1 MLVGKK
7 NRLKGIGIILFCIVC
22 GGCSENKE
30 LYKDPSQPI
39 AKRVENLMDQMTLQ
53 EKVAQM
59 CQYVGPKHMKT
70 AEQNLSVEDMQKS
83 HAQGFYKDLHSTEV
97 EQMTREGL
105 IGSFLHVTDLE
116 EANHLQTLAQESRLK
131 IPLLIGIDA
140 IHGNALCSGVTV
152 YPTPIGQAS
161 TFDVELV
168 GRASHETAKEMRATG
183 AHWTFTPNIE
193 VARDPRWGRTG
204 ETFGE
209 DPYVVTQMGVATV
222 KGLQGQ
228 NMNQPD
234 NVIAC
239 IKHFVGGSQPVNGIN
254 GAPFDASERT
264 LREVFFPPFK
274 ACVDA
279 GAYSLMTAHNEVN
292 GVPSHANKW
301 LMTDILRNEWGFKG
315 FIVSDWMDIERL
327 HDYHTIAPTM
337 NEVFE
342 LSVAAGMDMHMHGP
356 DFMEGILAAVKT
368 GRINEDR
375 IDEAVSKIL
384 TAKFKLGLFEN
395 PFFDEKESKGVLF
408 NKEHQATA
416 LEMARKSII
425 LLKNDNL
432 LPLNAKKYKKVF
444 VTGPNA
450 DTHVILGDW
459 AVPQPEENIVTVLEG
474 LKAVS
479 PETEFSTLDF
489 GWNLRTMSSEK
500 VTEAGKMARQADLA
514 IVVVG
519 ENSMREHWGD
529 KTCGENTD
537 RSDINL
543 PGLQEEL
550 VETIYNTGV
559 PTIVVLVN
567 GRQLGVEWIAEH
579 VPALVEAW
587 EPGSLGGQ
595 AVAEILYG
603 KVNPSGK
610 LPVTI
615 PRSAGQIQ
623 CIYNHKF
630 TANWF
635 PYAIGKSDPLY
646 PFGYGL
652 SYTKYKYDNLKIE
665 KPEIGKD
672 ESVMVSVDVANVGNE
687 DGEEIVQL
695 YIRDD
700 YSSATR
706 PVKELKGFQRVALKK
721 GEIKTV
727 TFEITPDKLAY
738 YDVDMK
744 YGVESGTFKIMV
756 GASSRDE
763 DLQSIALTVK

>member
-1 MLVGKK
+1 MGRNSL
-7 NRLKGIGIILFCIVC
+7 LKGLGIALFCIVFES
-22 GGCSENKE
+22 CSENKE
-30 LYKDPSQPI
+30 LYKDASQPI
-39 AKRVENLMDQMTLQ
+39 ESRVENLMQQMTLQ

-59 CQYVGPKHMKT
+59 CQYVGLKHMKA
-70 AEQNLSVEDMQKS
+70 AERNLSVDEMEKS
-83 HAQGFYKDLHSTEV
+83 HAQGFYKNLHSTDV
-97 EQMTREGL
+97 EQMICKGL

-116 EANHLQTLAQESRLK
+116 EANYLQSLAQKSRLK

-161 TFDVELV
+161 TFDVDLV
-168 GRASHETAKEMRATG
+168 ERASRETAQEIRATG
-183 AHWTFTPNIE
+183 SHWSFTPNVE

-222 KGLQGQ
+222 KGLQGE
-228 NMNQPD
+228 NLDQPD

-239 IKHFVGGSQPVNGIN
+239 IKHLIGGSQPVNGIN
-254 GAPFDASERT
+254 GAPFDGSERT
-264 LREVFFPPFK
+264 LREVFMPPFK

-292 GVPSHANKW
+292 GIPAHANKW
-301 LMTDILRNEWGFKG
+301 LMTEVLREEWGFDG

-327 HDYHTIAPTM
+327 HDYHAIAPTM
-337 NEVFE
+337 NDAFE
-342 LSVAAGMDMHMHGP
+342 MSVAAGMDMHMHGP
-356 DFMEGILAAVKT
+356 DFFEGIVEAVEA
-368 GRINEDR
+368 GRIAEER
-375 IDEAVSKIL
+375 IDESVRKIL
-384 TAKFKLGLFEN
+384 TAKFKLGLFEHPYN
-395 PFFDEKESKGVLF
+395 DEGESGNILF

-416 LEMARKSII
+416 LEMARKSIV

-450 DTHVILGDW
+450 NTHVILGDW
-459 AVPQPEENIVTVLEG
+459 ALPQPEENVVTILEG
-474 LKAVS
+474 LRAVS

-489 GWNLRTMSSEK
+489 GWNLRKIEPNK
-500 VTEAGKMARQADLA
+500 IQEAGKMARQADLA
-514 IVVVG
+514 VVVVG
-519 ENSMREHWGD
+519 ENSMREQWGD

-537 RSDINL
+537 RSDIDL

-559 PTIVVLVN
+559 PTVVVLVN
-567 GRQLGVEWIAEH
+567 GRQLGVEWIADH

-587 EPGSLGGQ
+587 EPGSFGGQ
-595 AVAEILYG
+595 AVAEVLYG

-615 PRSAGQIQ
+615 PRSVGQIQ

-630 TANWF
+630 TTGWF
-635 PYAIGKSDPLY
+635 PYALGNSEPLY
-646 PFGYGL
+646 SFGYGL
-652 SYTKYKYDNLKIE
+652 SYTKYKYDNLRIDKS
-665 KPEIGKD
+665 EITKD
-672 ESVMVSVDVANVGNE
+672 EKVKVSVDVINIGAE

-695 YIRDD
+695 YIRDN
-700 YSSATR
+700 YSSVTR
-706 PVKELKGFQRVALKK
+706 PVKELKGFQRIALKK
-721 GEIKTV
+721 GESKTV
-727 TFEITPDKLAY
+727 TFEVTPDKLAFY
-738 YDVDMK
+738 NADMK
-744 YGVESGTFKIMV
+744 YGVEPGTFKIMV
-756 GASSRDE
+756 GPSSRDE
-763 DLQSIALTVK
+763 DLQCVALTVK

>member
-1 MLVGKK
+1 M
-7 NRLKGIGIILFCIVC
+7 RKGRKHWLTGLGVTLLCMAC

-30 LYKDPSQPI
+30 LYKDPSQPVE
-39 AKRVENLMDQMTLQ
+39 KRVENLMQQMTLQ

-59 CQYVGPKHMKT
+59 CQYVGLKHMKA
-70 AEQNLSVEDMQKS
+70 AEKNISVEEMEKS

-97 EQMTREGL
+97 EKMACEGL

-116 EANHLQTLAQESRLK
+116 EANYLQTLAQKSRLK

-140 IHGNALCSGVTV
+140 IHGNGLCRGVTV

-161 TFDVELV
+161 TFDVDLV
-168 GRASHETAKEMRATG
+168 EKASHETAKEMRATG

-209 DPYVVTQMGVATV
+209 DPYVVTCMGVATV
-222 KGLQGQ
+222 KGLQGPDFS
-228 NMNQPD
+228 QPD

-239 IKHFVGGSQPVNGIN
+239 IKHFVGGSQPVNGVN

-264 LREVFFPPFK
+264 IREVFFPPFK

-292 GVPSHANKW
+292 GVPAHANKW
-301 LMTDILRNEWGFKG
+301 LMTDVLRNEWGFEG
-315 FIVSDWMDIERL
+315 FVVSDWMDIERL
-327 HDYHTIAPTM
+327 HDYHTVAPTM
-337 NEVFE
+337 NDAFE

-356 DFMEGILAAVKT
+356 DFMEGIIAAVKE
-368 GRINEDR
+368 GRISEKR
-375 IDEAVSKIL
+375 IDESVRKLL

-395 PFFDEKESKGVLF
+395 PYYDENQSKTVLF
-408 NKEHQATA
+408 SKEHQATA
-416 LEMARKSII
+416 LEMARKSIV
-425 LLKNDNL
+425 LLKNDDL
-432 LPLNAKKYKKVF
+432 LPLNVKKYKKVF

-450 DTHVILGDW
+450 STHVILGDW
-459 AVPQPEENIVTVLEG
+459 AVPQPDENIVTIVEG
-474 LKAVS
+474 LKTIS

-489 GWNLRTMSSEK
+489 GWNLRTMSPEK
-500 VTEAGKMARQADLA
+500 VKEAGLMARKADLA

-519 ENSMREHWGD
+519 ENSMREQWGD

-559 PTIVVLVN
+559 PTVVVLVN

-587 EPGSLGGQ
+587 EPGSFGGQ

-610 LPVTI
+610 LPVTV
-615 PRSAGQIQ
+615 PRSVGQIQ
-623 CIYNHKF
+623 SIYNHKF
-630 TANWF
+630 TTGWF

-652 SYTKYKYDNLKIE
+652 SYTKYKYDNLKID
-665 KPEIGKD
+665 KSEIGKD
-672 ESVMVSVDVANVGNE
+672 ESVKVSVDIANVGE
-687 DGEEIVQL
+687 VDGDEIVQL

-706 PVKELKGFQRVALKK
+706 PVKELKDFRRVTLKK

-727 TFEITPDKLAY
+727 TFDITPDKLAY

-744 YGVESGTFKIMV
+744 YGVEPGTFKIML
-756 GASSRDE
+756 GTSSRDE
-763 DLQSIALTVK
+763 DLQSVVLTVK

>member
-1 MLVGKK
+1 MQEGKK
-7 NRLKGIGIILFCIVC
+7 IWLKGLGIALFCIAC
-22 GGCSENKE
+22 GGCSEKTD

-39 AKRVENLMDQMTLQ
+39 ETRVENLMKQMRLQ

-59 CQYVGPKHMKT
+59 CQYVGLKHMKT
-70 AEQNLSVEDMQKS
+70 AEQNVSVEDMKKS
-83 HAQGFYKDLHSTEV
+83 HAQGFYQNLHSTEV
-97 EQMTREGL
+97 AQMTRDGL

-116 EANHLQTLAQESRLK
+116 EANYLQSLAQESRLK
-131 IPLLIGIDA
+131 IPLIIGIDA

-161 TFDVELV
+161 TFDVGLV
-168 GRASHETAKEMRATG
+168 EKASHEAAKEMRATG
-183 AHWTFTPNIE
+183 AHWSFTPNVE

-209 DPYVVTQMGVATV
+209 DPYVVTRMGIATV
-222 KGLQGQ
+222 KGLQGA
-228 NMNQPD
+228 NFDQPD

-239 IKHFVGGSQPVNGIN
+239 IKHFIGGSQSVNGVN
-254 GAPFDASERT
+254 GAPFDGSERT
-264 LREVFFPPFK
+264 LREVFMPPFK

-292 GVPSHANKW
+292 GVPAHANKW
-301 LMTDILRNEWGFKG
+301 LMTEVLRKEWGFKG

-337 NEVFE
+337 NDAFE
-342 LSVAAGMDMHMHGP
+342 LSVATGMDMHMHGP
-356 DFMEGILAAVKT
+356 DFMEGILAAVSA
-368 GRINEDR
+368 GRITEER
-375 IDEAVSKIL
+375 IDEAVRKIL
-384 TAKFKLGLFEN
+384 VAKFKLGLFEN
-395 PFFDEKESKGVLF
+395 PFYDENRSKEVLF

-416 LEMARKSII
+416 LEMARKSIV
-425 LLKNDNL
+425 LLKNDSL
-432 LPLNAKKYKKVF
+432 LPLNARKYKKVF

-459 AVPQPEENIVTVLEG
+459 ALPQPDKNVVTVLEG

-479 PETEFSTLDF
+479 PETEFSTLSF
-489 GWNLRTMSSEK
+489 GWNLRTMSLEK
-500 VTEAGKMARQADLA
+500 VYEAGRMARQADLA
-514 IVVVG
+514 VVVVG
-519 ENSMREHWGD
+519 ENSMREQWAD

-543 PGLQEEL
+543 PGLQQEL

-559 PTIVVLVN
+559 PTVVVLVN

-579 VPALVEAW
+579 VSALVEAW
-587 EPGSLGGQ
+587 EPGSFGGQ

-615 PRSAGQIQ
+615 PRSVGQIQ
-623 CIYNHKF
+623 CVYNHKF
-630 TANWF
+630 TTAWF
-635 PYAIGKSDPLY
+635 PYAFGNSDPLY

-665 KPEIGKD
+665 KSEISKD
-672 ESVMVSVDVANVGNE
+672 ETVKVSVDVINVGAE

-706 PVKELKGFQRVALKK
+706 PVKELKGFRRVALKK
-721 GEIKTV
+721 GEVKTV
-727 TFEITPDKLAY
+727 TFEITSDKLAF

-744 YGVESGTFKIMV
+744 YGVEPGTFKIMI
-756 GASSRDE
+756 GSSSRDE